1 MEDYNNINS
10 RLFHKLAYNEHF
22 KKMYLVF
29 ATIKLLFTNHVYI
42 IKNVQNIESQS
53 KNMSNSYYFNQV
65 IFNYGLFSNLRGE
78 KKDR

>member
-42 IKNVQNIESQS
+42 IKKFHCQENF
-53 KNMSNSYYFNQV
+53 KKKKTASNTKYP
-65 IFNYGLFSNLRGE
+65 GLLSFGCLAL
-78 KKDR
+78 KIYI